1 MIAALVLLPARGL
14 QLPHLQRELLHSDR
28 NNGRCRMGPQRISPT
43 VFEFRLEGG
52 VSFGF
57 GPPRAGDGGMARILS
72 APDFCSDPKLARY
85 FDQQVTA
92 QWGLAPID
100 STTRQEFADIAS
112 LVRPVDVDA
121 VTKGVGF
128 IHLSGGHQC
137 VFAELR
143 LPVDKFAVT
152 GLSTFEDWLRILR
165 ATKDD
170 LNQEAVLRLTFAP
183 DRLQDADIAAFKIGK
198 RISTTDVELQV
209 RPRLVQWRSAD

>member
-1 MIAALVLLPARGL
+1 MSPERT
-14 QLPHLQRELLHSDR
+14 
-28 NNGRCRMGPQRISPT
+28 SPT

-57 GPPRAGDGGMARILS
+57 GPPRPGDAGMARILS
-72 APDFCSDPKLARY
+72 APEFCRAPKLARY
-85 FDQQVTA
+85 FDVQAKA

-100 STTRQEFADIAS
+100 SIALREFADAAS
-112 LVRPVDVDA
+112 LVRPVDADA

-128 IHLSGGHQC
+128 VHISGGHQC
-137 VFAELR
+137 VFAELN
-143 LPVDKFAVT
+143 LPADNIGAT

-183 DRLQDADIAAFKIGK
+183 DRLQEADIAAFMLG
-198 RISTTDVELQV
+198 RRLATTDVELQI
-209 RPRLVQWRSAD
+209 RPRLVQWKGDE